1 MTEGLSSS
9 PAGVKRIPIRD
20 RACTIGDLTGVNGY
34 HVNRASLK
42 LRFAEGGY
50 VLQETPHFLLCTR
63 EAAPSTIL
71 VHWLAPSEIDAD
83 IGNLFMQE
91 LKPLGLLS
99 DAKHFGHV
107 FGVVVCSLFPHDP
120 QHALRLYAANTLR
133 RYRSLLEEAHTAVL
147 SQSRPFTTLRRSIS
161 ASLTCGSVNAFSTPG
176 APLASCRCSWLSA
189 SLF

>member
-1 MTEGLSSS
+1 MVEGLVEMGRQGAGTF
-9 PAGVKRIPIRD
+9 PAVHQKPGRVKYVYIGFY
-20 RACTIGDLTGVNGY
+20 RA
-34 HVNRASLK
+34 R
-42 LRFAEGGY
+42 
-50 VLQETPHFLLCTR
+50 HFLLCTR

-83 IGNLFMQE
+83 IGILFMQE

-133 RYRSLLEEAHTAVL
+133 RYRSLLEETHTAVL
-147 SQSRPFTTLRRSIS
+147 SQSRPSTALQGSIG
-161 ASLTCGSVNAFSTPG
+161 ASLTCGSANAFSTPG
-176 APLASCRCSWLSA
+176 AALASYRCSWLSA
-189 SLF
+189 SHI